1 MKNMKK
7 IFLALSLL
15 FVFSTGSLFA
25 GSFFSANV
33 GGMLSYNPDVA
44 QTEYDPNLKLNA
56 YIESQFNFADNI
68 WSHFNF
74 SLKTDDFLSV
84 DLFSETD
91 SKFRIDEISVIIKS
105 PIEAS
110 TNYFGVYMG
119 AYDPIGSDLFFQR
132 YFGLLPTSSV
142 LTKSWLGQAGSI
154 LYPHFGI
161 GIADVVKLHNY
172 PLAIGL
178 YAYVNNED
186 EKYYVFNA
194 DLRFGAVFRYFAIDI
209 AGGLGAPVSL
219 YLAAAGI
226 GTIGLVDADVVD
238 LSNLQRQVIH
248 FTKDVGIA
256 KVESAKEKI
265 QAINPDVKVD
275 TYQEFLDSSN
285 ALDIIK
291 EYDFIVDGTD
301 NFPVKFLI
309 NDACVMAGKPFSH
322 GGILRFN
329 GQTFTHLPGT
339 ACYRCMFKEP
349 PPAGAVP
356 TCSQAGVLGA
366 IAGMLGTIQAAETL
380 KYFTGVGEL
389 WTNRLLTFDAKTMQF
404 RTINVKH
411 SDSCLICG
419 SHPTIDH
426 LIDYEQ
432 AACDLKHK

>member
-7 IFLALSLL
+7 NFLALSLL

-25 GSFFSANV
+25 GSFFSANA

-172 PLAIGL
+172 PLAFGL

-209 AGGLGAPVSL
+209 AGGLGAPLSDKYNGEGVIVVVDKLYWHAGTTILIGNNYTQSL
-219 YLAAAGI
+219 YLQAGI
-226 GTIGLVDADVVD
+226 FNA
-238 LSNLQRQVIH
+238 S
-248 FTKDVGIA
+248 FTKDNDALITDPDHIYFL
-256 KVESAKEKI
+256 VEPRFRFKNTHMNISAWSIPKEC
-265 QAINPDVKVD
+265 V
-275 TYQEFLDSSN
+275 
-285 ALDIIK
+285 
-291 EYDFIVDGTD
+291 D
-301 NFPVKFLI
+301 NFIYVS
-309 NDACVMAGKPFSH
+309 D
-322 GGILRFN
+322 
-329 GQTFTHLPGT
+329 T
-339 ACYRCMFKEP
+339 
-349 PPAGAVP
+349 
-356 TCSQAGVLGA
+356 LGA
-366 IAGMLGTIQAAETL
+366 SVVVYNDTLSWGSHQINLGTIFSLSFPNKTFMDLASPLQLFVNRDFNVDITPYLSTNLLSGEIHFQSTIRIMEFL
-380 KYFTGVGEL
+380 RNNWYNGITFEVGY
-389 WTNRLLTFDAKTMQF
+389 KT
-404 RTINVKH
+404 
-411 SDSCLICG
+411 SL
-419 SHPTIDH
+419 
-426 LIDYEQ
+426 
-432 AACDLKHK
+432 

>member
-7 IFLALSLL
+7 NFLALSLL

-172 PLAIGL
+172 PLAFGL

-209 AGGLGAPVSL
+209 AGGLGAPLSDKYNGEGVIVVVDKLYWHAGTTILIGNNYTQSL
-219 YLAAAGI
+219 YLQAGI
-226 GTIGLVDADVVD
+226 FNA
-238 LSNLQRQVIH
+238 S
-248 FTKDVGIA
+248 FTKDNDALITDPDHIYFL
-256 KVESAKEKI
+256 VEPRFRFKNTHMNISAWSIPKEC
-265 QAINPDVKVD
+265 V
-275 TYQEFLDSSN
+275 
-285 ALDIIK
+285 
-291 EYDFIVDGTD
+291 D
-301 NFPVKFLI
+301 NFIYVS
-309 NDACVMAGKPFSH
+309 D
-322 GGILRFN
+322 
-329 GQTFTHLPGT
+329 T
-339 ACYRCMFKEP
+339 
-349 PPAGAVP
+349 
-356 TCSQAGVLGA
+356 LGA
-366 IAGMLGTIQAAETL
+366 SVVVYNDTLSWGSHQINLGTIFSLSFPNKTFMDLASPLQLFVNRDFNVDITPYLSTNLLSGEIHFQSTIRIMEFL
-380 KYFTGVGEL
+380 RNNWYNGITFEVGY
-389 WTNRLLTFDAKTMQF
+389 KT
-404 RTINVKH
+404 
-411 SDSCLICG
+411 SL
-419 SHPTIDH
+419 
-426 LIDYEQ
+426 
-432 AACDLKHK
+432 

>member
-172 PLAIGL
+172 PLAFGL

-194 DLRFGAVFRYFAIDI
+194 DLRFGAVYRYFAIDI
-209 AGGLGAPVSL
+209 AGGLGAPLSDKYNGEGVIVVVDKLYWHAGTTILIGNNYTQSL
-219 YLAAAGI
+219 YLQAGI
-226 GTIGLVDADVVD
+226 FNA
-238 LSNLQRQVIH
+238 S
-248 FTKDVGIA
+248 FTKDNDALITDPDHIYFL
-256 KVESAKEKI
+256 VEPRFRFKNTHMNISAWSIPKEC
-265 QAINPDVKVD
+265 V
-275 TYQEFLDSSN
+275 
-285 ALDIIK
+285 
-291 EYDFIVDGTD
+291 D
-301 NFPVKFLI
+301 NFIYVSDTLGTSVVVYNDTLSWGSHQI
-309 NDACVMAGKPFSH
+309 N
-322 GGILRFN
+322 
-329 GQTFTHLPGT
+329 
-339 ACYRCMFKEP
+339 
-349 PPAGAVP
+349 
-356 TCSQAGVLGA
+356 
-366 IAGMLGTIQAAETL
+366 LGTIFSLSFPNKTFMDLASPLQLFVNRDFNVDITPYLSTNLLSGEIHFQSTIRIMEFL
-380 KYFTGVGEL
+380 RNNWYNGITFEVGY
-389 WTNRLLTFDAKTMQF
+389 KT
-404 RTINVKH
+404 
-411 SDSCLICG
+411 SL
-419 SHPTIDH
+419 
-426 LIDYEQ
+426 
-432 AACDLKHK
+432 

>member
-172 PLAIGL
+172 PLAFGL

-194 DLRFGAVFRYFAIDI
+194 DLRFGAVYRYFAIDI
-209 AGGLGAPVSL
+209 AGGLGAPLSDKYNGEGVIVVVDKLYWHAGTTILIGNNYTQSL
-219 YLAAAGI
+219 YLQAGI
-226 GTIGLVDADVVD
+226 FNA
-238 LSNLQRQVIH
+238 S
-248 FTKDVGIA
+248 FTKDNDALITDPDHIYFL
-256 KVESAKEKI
+256 VEPRFRFKNTHMNISAWSIPKEC
-265 QAINPDVKVD
+265 VD
-275 TYQEFLDSSN
+275 NFIYVSDTLGASVVVYNDTLSWGSHQNRDFNVDITPYLSTNLLSGEIHFQSTIRIMEFLRN
-285 ALDIIK
+285 NW
-291 EYDFIVDGTD
+291 Y
-301 NFPVKFLI
+301 N
-309 NDACVMAGKPFSH
+309 
-322 GGILRFN
+322 GI
-329 GQTFTHLPGT
+329 TF
-339 ACYRCMFKEP
+339 E
-349 PPAGAVP
+349 
-356 TCSQAGVLGA
+356 
-366 IAGMLGTIQAAETL
+366 
-380 KYFTGVGEL
+380 VGY
-389 WTNRLLTFDAKTMQF
+389 KT
-404 RTINVKH
+404 
-411 SDSCLICG
+411 SL
-419 SHPTIDH
+419 
-426 LIDYEQ
+426 
-432 AACDLKHK
+432 

>member
-172 PLAIGL
+172 PLAFGL

-194 DLRFGAVFRYFAIDI
+194 DLRFGAVYRYFAIDI
-209 AGGLGAPVSL
+209 AGGLGAPLSDKYNGEGVIVVVDKLYWHAGTTILIGNNYTQSL
-219 YLAAAGI
+219 YLQAGI
-226 GTIGLVDADVVD
+226 FNA
-238 LSNLQRQVIH
+238 S
-248 FTKDVGIA
+248 FTKDNDALITDPDHIYFL
-256 KVESAKEKI
+256 VEPRFRFKNTHMNISAWSIPKEC
-265 QAINPDVKVD
+265 V
-275 TYQEFLDSSN
+275 
-285 ALDIIK
+285 
-291 EYDFIVDGTD
+291 D
-301 NFPVKFLI
+301 NFIYVS
-309 NDACVMAGKPFSH
+309 D
-322 GGILRFN
+322 
-329 GQTFTHLPGT
+329 T
-339 ACYRCMFKEP
+339 
-349 PPAGAVP
+349 
-356 TCSQAGVLGA
+356 LGA
-366 IAGMLGTIQAAETL
+366 SVVVYNDTLSWGSHQINLGTIFSLSFPNKTFMDLASPLQLFVNRDFNVDITPYLSTNLLSGEIHFQSTIRIMEFL
-380 KYFTGVGEL
+380 RNNWYNGITFEVGY
-389 WTNRLLTFDAKTMQF
+389 KT
-404 RTINVKH
+404 
-411 SDSCLICG
+411 SL
-419 SHPTIDH
+419 
-426 LIDYEQ
+426 
-432 AACDLKHK
+432 

>member
-172 PLAIGL
+172 PLAFGL

-194 DLRFGAVFRYFAIDI
+194 DLRFGAVYRYFAIDI
-209 AGGLGAPVSL
+209 AGGLGAPLSDKYNGEGVIVVVDKLYWHAGTTILIGNNYTQSL
-219 YLAAAGI
+219 YLQAGI
-226 GTIGLVDADVVD
+226 FNA
-238 LSNLQRQVIH
+238 S
-248 FTKDVGIA
+248 FTKDNDALITDPDHIYFL
-256 KVESAKEKI
+256 VEPRFRFKNTHMNISAWSIPKEC
-265 QAINPDVKVD
+265 V
-275 TYQEFLDSSN
+275 
-285 ALDIIK
+285 
-291 EYDFIVDGTD
+291 D
-301 NFPVKFLI
+301 NFIYVS
-309 NDACVMAGKPFSH
+309 D
-322 GGILRFN
+322 
-329 GQTFTHLPGT
+329 T
-339 ACYRCMFKEP
+339 
-349 PPAGAVP
+349 
-356 TCSQAGVLGA
+356 LGA
-366 IAGMLGTIQAAETL
+366 SVVVYNDTLSWGSHQINLGTIFSLSFPNKTFLDLASPLQLFVNRDFNVDITPYLSTNLLSGEIHFQSTIRIMEFL
-380 KYFTGVGEL
+380 RNNWYNGITFEVGY
-389 WTNRLLTFDAKTMQF
+389 KT
-404 RTINVKH
+404 
-411 SDSCLICG
+411 SL
-419 SHPTIDH
+419 
-426 LIDYEQ
+426 
-432 AACDLKHK
+432 

>member
-172 PLAIGL
+172 PLAFGL

-194 DLRFGAVFRYFAIDI
+194 DLRFGAVYRYFAIDI
-209 AGGLGAPVSL
+209 AGGLGAPLSDKYNGEGVIVVVDKLYWHAGTTILIGNNYTQSL
-219 YLAAAGI
+219 YLQAGI
-226 GTIGLVDADVVD
+226 FNA
-238 LSNLQRQVIH
+238 S
-248 FTKDVGIA
+248 FTKDNDALITDPDHIYFL
-256 KVESAKEKI
+256 VEPRFRFKNTHMNISAWSIPKEC
-265 QAINPDVKVD
+265 V
-275 TYQEFLDSSN
+275 
-285 ALDIIK
+285 
-291 EYDFIVDGTD
+291 D
-301 NFPVKFLI
+301 NFIYVS
-309 NDACVMAGKPFSH
+309 D
-322 GGILRFN
+322 
-329 GQTFTHLPGT
+329 T
-339 ACYRCMFKEP
+339 
-349 PPAGAVP
+349 
-356 TCSQAGVLGA
+356 LGA
-366 IAGMLGTIQAAETL
+366 SVVVYNDTLSWGSHQINLGTIFSLSFPNKTFLDLASPLQLFVNRDFNVDITPYLSTNLLSGEIHFQSTIKIMEFL
-380 KYFTGVGEL
+380 RNNWYNGITFEVGY
-389 WTNRLLTFDAKTMQF
+389 KT
-404 RTINVKH
+404 
-411 SDSCLICG
+411 SL
-419 SHPTIDH
+419 
-426 LIDYEQ
+426 
-432 AACDLKHK
+432 

>member
-110 TNYFGVYMG
+110 TNYFGIYMG

-172 PLAIGL
+172 PLAFGL

-194 DLRFGAVFRYFAIDI
+194 DLRFGAVYRYFAIDI
-209 AGGLGAPVSL
+209 AGGLGAPLSDKYNGEGVIVVVDKLYWHAGTTILIGNNYTQSL
-219 YLAAAGI
+219 YLQAGI
-226 GTIGLVDADVVD
+226 FNA
-238 LSNLQRQVIH
+238 S
-248 FTKDVGIA
+248 FTKDNDALITDPDHIYFL
-256 KVESAKEKI
+256 VEPRFRFKNTHMNISAWSIPKEC
-265 QAINPDVKVD
+265 V
-275 TYQEFLDSSN
+275 
-285 ALDIIK
+285 
-291 EYDFIVDGTD
+291 D
-301 NFPVKFLI
+301 NFIYVS
-309 NDACVMAGKPFSH
+309 D
-322 GGILRFN
+322 
-329 GQTFTHLPGT
+329 T
-339 ACYRCMFKEP
+339 
-349 PPAGAVP
+349 
-356 TCSQAGVLGA
+356 LGA
-366 IAGMLGTIQAAETL
+366 SVVVYNDTLSWGSHQINLGTIFSLSFPNKTFLDLASPLQLFVNRDFNVDITPYLSTNLLSGEIHFQSTIRIMEFL
-380 KYFTGVGEL
+380 RNNWYNGITFEVGY
-389 WTNRLLTFDAKTMQF
+389 KT
-404 RTINVKH
+404 
-411 SDSCLICG
+411 SL
-419 SHPTIDH
+419 
-426 LIDYEQ
+426 
-432 AACDLKHK
+432 

>member
-161 GIADVVKLHNY
+161 GIADVIKLHNY
-172 PLAIGL
+172 PLAFGL

-209 AGGLGAPVSL
+209 AGGLGAPLSDKYNGEGVIVVVDKLYWHAGTTILIGNNYTQSL
-219 YLAAAGI
+219 YLQAGI
-226 GTIGLVDADVVD
+226 FNA
-238 LSNLQRQVIH
+238 S
-248 FTKDVGIA
+248 FTKDNDALITDPDHIYFL
-256 KVESAKEKI
+256 VEPRFRFKNTHMNISAWSIPKEC
-265 QAINPDVKVD
+265 V
-275 TYQEFLDSSN
+275 
-285 ALDIIK
+285 
-291 EYDFIVDGTD
+291 D
-301 NFPVKFLI
+301 NFIYVS
-309 NDACVMAGKPFSH
+309 D
-322 GGILRFN
+322 
-329 GQTFTHLPGT
+329 T
-339 ACYRCMFKEP
+339 
-349 PPAGAVP
+349 
-356 TCSQAGVLGA
+356 LGA
-366 IAGMLGTIQAAETL
+366 SVVVYNDTLSWGSHQINLGTIFSLSFPNKTFMDLASPLQLFVNRDFNVDITPYLSTNLLSGEIHFQSTIRIMEFL
-380 KYFTGVGEL
+380 RNNWYNGITFEVGY
-389 WTNRLLTFDAKTMQF
+389 KT
-404 RTINVKH
+404 
-411 SDSCLICG
+411 SL
-419 SHPTIDH
+419 
-426 LIDYEQ
+426 
-432 AACDLKHK
+432 

>member
-172 PLAIGL
+172 PLAFGL

-194 DLRFGAVFRYFAIDI
+194 DLRFGAVYRYFAIDI
-209 AGGLGAPVSL
+209 AGGLGAPLSDKYNGEGVIVVVDKLYWHAGTTILIGNNYTQSL
-219 YLAAAGI
+219 YLQAGI
-226 GTIGLVDADVVD
+226 FNA
-238 LSNLQRQVIH
+238 S
-248 FTKDVGIA
+248 FTKDNDALITDPDHIYFL
-256 KVESAKEKI
+256 VEPRFRFKNTHMNISAWSIPKEC
-265 QAINPDVKVD
+265 V
-275 TYQEFLDSSN
+275 
-285 ALDIIK
+285 
-291 EYDFIVDGTD
+291 D
-301 NFPVKFLI
+301 NFIYVS
-309 NDACVMAGKPFSH
+309 D
-322 GGILRFN
+322 
-329 GQTFTHLPGT
+329 T
-339 ACYRCMFKEP
+339 
-349 PPAGAVP
+349 
-356 TCSQAGVLGA
+356 LGA
-366 IAGMLGTIQAAETL
+366 SVVVYNDTLSWGSHQINLGTIFSLSFPNKTFLDLASPLQLFVNRNFNVDITPYLSTNLLSGEIHFQSTIRIMEFL
-380 KYFTGVGEL
+380 RNNWYNGITFEVGY
-389 WTNRLLTFDAKTMQF
+389 KT
-404 RTINVKH
+404 
-411 SDSCLICG
+411 SL
-419 SHPTIDH
+419 
-426 LIDYEQ
+426 
-432 AACDLKHK
+432 

>member
-172 PLAIGL
+172 PLAFGL

-209 AGGLGAPVSL
+209 AGGLGAPLSDKYNGEGVIVVVDKLYWHAGTTILIGNNYTQSL
-219 YLAAAGI
+219 YLQAGI
-226 GTIGLVDADVVD
+226 FNA
-238 LSNLQRQVIH
+238 S
-248 FTKDVGIA
+248 FTKDNDALITDPDHIYFL
-256 KVESAKEKI
+256 VEPRFRFKNTHMNISAWSIPKEC
-265 QAINPDVKVD
+265 V
-275 TYQEFLDSSN
+275 
-285 ALDIIK
+285 
-291 EYDFIVDGTD
+291 D
-301 NFPVKFLI
+301 NFIYVS
-309 NDACVMAGKPFSH
+309 D
-322 GGILRFN
+322 
-329 GQTFTHLPGT
+329 T
-339 ACYRCMFKEP
+339 
-349 PPAGAVP
+349 
-356 TCSQAGVLGA
+356 LGA
-366 IAGMLGTIQAAETL
+366 SVVVYNDTLSWGSHQINLGTIFSLSFPNKTFMDLASPLQLFVNRDFNVDITPYLSTNLLSGEIHFQSTIRIMEFL
-380 KYFTGVGEL
+380 RNNWYNGITFEVGY
-389 WTNRLLTFDAKTMQF
+389 KT
-404 RTINVKH
+404 
-411 SDSCLICG
+411 SL
-419 SHPTIDH
+419 
-426 LIDYEQ
+426 
-432 AACDLKHK
+432 